1 MRSHGFRQ
9 FCEMYPHIPPSGAGP
24 APMATTP
31 SGERRPPSG
40 ARRVLSL
47 SCLLWIKIP
56 TRGLSRRRPR
66 RRAQPPGQSP
76 RKTATRGNNPLRSRS
91 ISIGLPLP
99 SPDGKKY
106 RTRGVG
112 RLKQHFFGLYCRFH
126 WVFVSPASNGMSCA
140 LKASSPAL
148 GFDVLIIPIYKTR
161 FWK

>member
-1 MRSHGFRQ
+1 
-9 FCEMYPHIPPSGAGP
+9 MYPQIPPSGAGRVL
-24 APMATTP
+24 
-31 SGERRPPSG
+31 SRRRPRRQAEG
-40 ARRVLSL
+40 DRRARRVLSL
-47 SCLLWIKIP
+47 LCLLWIKIP
-56 TRGLSRRRPR
+56 TRGLSRRRPPSG
-66 RRAQPPGQSP
+66 AATGQSP

-106 RTRGVG
+106 RPRGVG

-126 WVFVSPASNGMSCA
+126 WVSVSPASNGMPCA